1 MRRIGIIAAMP
12 AELRPLV
19 REWPRTD
26 HVFVGQVGNN
36 ECFAA
41 CEGMGAA
48 AATRSFAALRAAA
61 GELDA
66 VVSYG
71 WAGAIT
77 CGLKPP
83 QVQIV
88 DEVIDARTGERFMT
102 DSAFR
107 GPLRGPTRGPFR
119 SLTRG
124 LGAPL
129 RLVTLDRVATLAEK
143 RPLAERYRAS
153 LVDMEAATV
162 GRLARAHSWG
172 FLCLRGIS
180 DGATDPLPDLNPFLT
195 HNGGFRTAAFALHAA
210 LRPGSWAALAALSRN
225 SRAAAGCLAGAL
237 PELLAGRDLPR
248 DLLS

>member
-1 MRRIGIIAAMP
+1 MRRIGIVAAMP

-26 HVFVGQVGNN
+26 HVFVGQVGHN

-48 AATRSFAALRAAA
+48 GATRAFAALRATA

-77 CGLKPP
+77 CGIKPP
-83 QVQIV
+83 EVLTV
-88 DEVIDARTGERFMT
+88 GEVIDARTGERFFT
-102 DSAFR
+102 DSPHR
-107 GPLRGPTRGPFR
+107 GP
-119 SLTRG
+119 
-124 LGAPL
+124 GAPL
-129 RLVTLDRVATLAEK
+129 RLVTLDHVATQPEK
-143 RPLAERYRAS
+143 RPLAERYHAS

-162 GRLARAHSWG
+162 GRLARAHGWS

-180 DGATDPLPDLNPFLT
+180 DGATDPLPDLNPFIT
-195 HNGGFRTAAFALHAA
+195 HNGRFRTAAFALGAA
-210 LRPGSWAALAALSRN
+210 LRPASWSALAALGRN
-225 SRAAAGCLAGAL
+225 SRAAAEGLSRAL
-237 PELLAGRDLPR
+237 PDLLANRAPNRNSHRSSGPG
-248 DLLS
+248 LLS